1 METSVSKKRV
11 TYASAVKRLFNLNN
25 ADARL
30 VVRRL
35 IRESGVFETTFVDG
49 NPYRSA
55 FNEGQRHVVCS
66 LLKCMN
72 MDTEL
77 ALAKIAELERENEA
91 ES

>member
-1 METSVSKKRV
+1 MSLTISPKRV
-11 TYASAVKRLFNLNN
+11 TYASAVKRLFNLSNP
-25 ADARL
+25 DAAL
-30 VVRRL
+30 VLRRL
-35 IRESGVFETTFVDG
+35 IKEAGVFETTFVDG

-66 LLKCMN
+66 LLACMK

-77 ALAKIAELERENEA
+77 ALAKIAELERQNEA